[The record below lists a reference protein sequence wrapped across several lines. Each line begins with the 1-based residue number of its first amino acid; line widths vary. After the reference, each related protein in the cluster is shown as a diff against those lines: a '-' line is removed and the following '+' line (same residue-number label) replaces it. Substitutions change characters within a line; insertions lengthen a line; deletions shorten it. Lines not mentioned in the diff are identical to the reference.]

1 MTRISTIAAAFC
13 LALVSVLSNQPSHAQ
28 AKPGVERLYI
38 LNCGEGVAGD
48 VSLWSPGVNVG
59 KPVEFVDNC
68 YLIKHSQGWLLW
80 DTGVTD
86 AIAAMPDGQKPAD
99 ARATHWK
106 RPKTLASQLEQLGVK
121 PAEIKYVA
129 ISHTHPDHIGNISMF
144 SQSTVLVQKAEYDWP
159 SPFARPLQTVAS
171 AVNKLEGDHDVFS
184 DGSVML
190 IATPGHTPGHQ
201 SLLIKLPKTGAL
213 LLSGDAVHFKDN
225 WENRRVPDINF
236 DKEQTAASLQRMA
249 EVLAKE
255 KAQLWINHDKAQRD
269 SLKMAPD
276 FYD

>member
-1 MTRISTIAAAFC
+1 MTRISIIAAAFC
-13 LALVSVLSNQPSHAQ
+13 LASLSALSSQPVQAQ

-48 VSLWSPGVNVG
+48 ISRWSPGVNVG
-59 KPVEFVDNC
+59 KPMDFVDNC
-68 YLIKHSQGWLLW
+68 YLIRHVQGWLLW

-86 AIAAMPDGQKPAD
+86 AIAAMPEGQRPPD
-99 ARATHWK
+99 PRMTHWK
-106 RPKTLASQLEQLGVK
+106 RPKTLASQLAELNVK
-121 PAEIKYVA
+121 PSDIKFVA
-129 ISHTHPDHIGNISMF
+129 VSHAHPDHIGNITMF
-144 SQSTVLVQKAEYDWP
+144 PQSLVLVQKAEYD
-159 SPFARPLQTVAS
+159 SPTPFGQALQAGTS
-171 AVNKLEGDHDVFS
+171 AVMKLEGDHDIFG
-184 DGSVML
+184 DGSVT
-190 IATPGHTPGHQ
+190 IISTPGHTPGHQ
-201 SLLIKLPKTGAL
+201 SLLVKLPKTGAL

-236 DKEQTAASLQRMA
+236 NKEQTAASLQRMA

-269 SLKMAPD
+269 SLKMAPG